1 MVLHTLFGKKCARTH
16 ALTHAHTHTHTQMPC
31 ARSNRGA
38 RNMRIRADSRCSDH
52 QVSSNNPLNVKM
64 MEYILSCLQK
74 PVPFLMEVLVPKFRI
89 LLRFPEFTVR
99 HYVTKNMFAIIFS
112 PITILPDLWTV
123 FINTLTRFDLS

>member
-1 MVLHTLFGKKCARTH
+1 
-16 ALTHAHTHTHTQMPC
+16 
-31 ARSNRGA
+31 
-38 RNMRIRADSRCSDH
+38 MRIRADSRCSDH

-74 PVPFLMEVLVPKFRI
+74 PVPF
-89 LLRFPEFTVR
+89 LRFPEFTVR